1 MKSET
6 PLLVGFSGKQR
17 LRVRVQETPWGVTL
31 WMMRQQEQAAAGKA
45 FRWPSWPDI
54 WAERQGRASDNS
66 LAWRGPRPA
75 SGKLQ
80 GKDSLEM
87 GALVL
92 LLGVAEEVSGH
103 GWKAG
108 A

>member
-54 WAERQGRASDNS
+54 WAEGQGRASDNS

-103 GWKAG
+103 GWKAR